1 MNIDKLE
8 ENSVWKII
16 LALALPTMIGQLGT
30 ILYNMADTY
39 FIGQVNDVNQVA
51 AISVTMPVF
60 LVLMSLGAL
69 FGIGSASYIS
79 RMMGSKNEH
88 EMKKASAYTFYI
100 LLACGFVFTVL
111 GIVFINPILS
121 IIGCDTN
128 SWSYSHDYL
137 FIIILG
143 TLAIMI
149 SNAFAFTLRSVG
161 ETKKSNVW
169 FGDWLFIK
177 YCFRSYLYII
187 FSYGSEGGSDCNCFF
202 KCCNFII
209 IYLLCSKKRIF
220 VIAF

>member
-79 RMMGSKNEH
+79 RTLKNFLKEDDRLFTTNVRYKEKNYNDVVRLVYSKE
-88 EMKKASAYTFYI
+88 FD
-100 LLACGFVFTVL
+100 L
-111 GIVFINPILS
+111 GIVR
-121 IIGCDTN
+121 CQ
-128 SWSYSHDYL
+128 
-137 FIIILG
+137 
-143 TLAIMI
+143 
-149 SNAFAFTLRSVG
+149 V
-161 ETKKSNVW
+161 
-169 FGDWLFIK
+169 
-177 YCFRSYLYII
+177 LY
-187 FSYGSEGGSDCNCFF
+187 
-202 KCCNFII
+202 
-209 IYLLCSKKRIF
+209 
-220 VIAF
+220 

>member
-88 EMKKASAYTFYI
+88 EMKKASAYT
-100 LLACGFVFTVL
+100 L
-111 GIVFINPILS
+111 GI
-121 IIGCDTN
+121 
-128 SWSYSHDYL
+128 
-137 FIIILG
+137 
-143 TLAIMI
+143 
-149 SNAFAFTLRSVG
+149 
-161 ETKKSNVW
+161 
-169 FGDWLFIK
+169 
-177 YCFRSYLYII
+177 
-187 FSYGSEGGSDCNCFF
+187 
-202 KCCNFII
+202 
-209 IYLLCSKKRIF
+209 
-220 VIAF
+220 

>member
-121 IIGCDTN
+121 IIGCDN
-128 SWSYSHDYL
+128 
-137 FIIILG
+137 
-143 TLAIMI
+143 
-149 SNAFAFTLRSVG
+149 N
-161 ETKKSNVW
+161 
-169 FGDWLFIK
+169 
-177 YCFRSYLYII
+177 
-187 FSYGSEGGSDCNCFF
+187 
-202 KCCNFII
+202 
-209 IYLLCSKKRIF
+209 
-220 VIAF
+220 